1 MTEDS
6 VSAARDIWVAN
17 QGYSVD
23 KRKRHIIDAAAEL
36 FAVRGF
42 DRTSVA
48 DIAQACGLEKPSLYH
63 YFPSKKSIL
72 LGVLALGIDDLI
84 HEANEVLKQDIDDPL
99 ERLHQLLLCHSRNF
113 DKKISHVKTFL
124 LESNGLD
131 AAERERYLARRR
143 EYEQIILDVVIEGQ
157 AAHRVRDGDPV
168 ILAYGVLG
176 MFNWMVQWYKTG
188 GSVSAEAIGN
198 ILASVA
204 VQGLAPA
211 PAERAPT

>member
-1 MTEDS
+1 MVEDS
-6 VSAARDIWVAN
+6 VTSARDIWVAN
-17 QGYSVD
+17 QGYSID

-72 LGVLALGIDDLI
+72 LGVLSLGIDDLI
-84 HEANEVLKQDIDDPL
+84 FEANEVLKRDIDDPL
-99 ERLHQLLLCHSRNF
+99 ERLHQLLLCHSKNF
-113 DKKISHVKTFL
+113 EKKISHVKTFL
-124 LESNGLD
+124 LESRGLD
-131 AAERERYLARRR
+131 ANERERYLSRRR
-143 EYEQIILDVVIEGQ
+143 EYEQIIIDVVAQGQ
-157 AAHRVRDGDPV
+157 AARRVRSGDPV

-176 MFNWMVQWYKTG
+176 MFNWMVQWYKSD

-198 ILASVA
+198 MLASVA
-204 VQGLAPA
+204 VQGLADEPG
-211 PAERAPT
+211 TTST